1 MGSNRQSVLKIM
13 DEGYWDKV
21 ASDYDGEIFS
31 VLGNDHEEVIAS
43 KIREFGS
50 KEGTACDFG
59 CGVGKFLPILSK
71 NFCHVYAVDLSS
83 KLLSQAR
90 ENCEKL
96 KNISYIKEDL
106 SKGGVKVGA
115 VDFALSVSVAIMPSA
130 EKRSGIFKTISK
142 HLRKGGHLLLVVPS
156 LESALYTDFRLIQW
170 NMRSGWTVD
179 EAVSELEEAGEEG
192 ASLRQGLVEI
202 EGVPTKHYL
211 QEELLAMFE
220 GGALDIVSID
230 KVEYSWK
237 TEFDG
242 PPRWMSEPY
251 PWDWMMVLRKT

>member
-1 MGSNRQSVLKIM
+1 MGNKAQTISKIM
-13 DEGYWDKV
+13 DEGYWDKI
-21 ASDYDGEIFS
+21 AADYDGEIFS
-31 VLGNDHEEVIAS
+31 VFGNDREEMIAS

-59 CGVGKFLPILSK
+59 CGVGKFLPIMSK
-71 NFCHVYAVDLSS
+71 NFGRVYAVDLSS

-106 SKGGVKVGA
+106 SKAGVKVGA
-115 VDFALSVSVAIMPSA
+115 VDFALSVSVAIMPSTV
-130 EKRSGIFKTISK
+130 KRSGIFKTITK

-156 LESALYTDFRLIQW
+156 LESALYTDFRLVQW

-179 EAVSELEEAGEEG
+179 EAVLELEEADEGG

-220 GGALDIVSID
+220 GGALEIVSVD
-230 KVEYSWK
+230 KIEYSWK

-251 PWDWMMVLRKT
+251 PWDWMVVLRKT

>member
-1 MGSNRQSVLKIM
+1 MGNKAQVTSKVMN
-13 DEGYWDKV
+13 EGYWDKV
-21 ASDYDGEIFS
+21 AGDYDGEIFS
-31 VLGNDHEEVIAS
+31 VLGNDREEVIAS
-43 KIREFGS
+43 KICQFGS
-50 KEGTACDFG
+50 KEAACDFG

-71 NFCHVYAVDLSS
+71 NFGHVYAVDLSS

-90 ENCEKL
+90 ENCRKL

-106 SKGGVKVGA
+106 SEGGVKLEK

-130 EKRSGIFKTISK
+130 LKRSGIFKTITK
-142 HLRKGGHLLLVVPS
+142 HLRKGGYLLLVVPS
-156 LESALYTDFRLIQW
+156 LESALYTDFRLVQW

-179 EAVSELEEAGEEG
+179 EAVLELEEAAEGG

-220 GGALDIVSID
+220 GKTLDVVSID

-251 PWDWMMVLRKT
+251 PWDWMVVLRKT

>member
-1 MGSNRQSVLKIM
+1 MGNKAQTISKIM
-13 DEGYWDKV
+13 DEGYWDKI
-21 ASDYDGEIFS
+21 AADYDGEIFS
-31 VLGNDHEEVIAS
+31 VLGNDREEMIAS

-59 CGVGKFLPILSK
+59 CGVGKFLPIMSK
-71 NFCHVYAVDLSS
+71 NFGRVYAVDLSS

-106 SKGGVKVGA
+106 SKAGVKVGA
-115 VDFALSVSVAIMPSA
+115 VDFALSVSVAIMPSTV
-130 EKRSGIFKTISK
+130 KRSGIFKTITK

-156 LESALYTDFRLIQW
+156 LESALYTDFRLMQW

-179 EAVSELEEAGEEG
+179 EAVLELEEAGEEG

-220 GGALDIVSID
+220 GGALEIVSVD

-251 PWDWMMVLRKT
+251 PWDWMVVLRKT